1 MNIQVWIRRARR
13 GSFALAALAAAYL
26 YLRVD
31 LLVLPPRSCSPLA
44 GIGPN
49 SRLLL
54 DRRPGTLLP
63 GDAVLF
69 RGPEDQIHLA
79 RVAEPSA
86 SLDQRQRELLANGFL
101 WVSVDHDGCAGLDS
115 RSLGP
120 LDRSDVIAEVVSVL
134 GRRSP

>member
-1 MNIQVWIRRARR
+1 MNIQLWIRRARR
-13 GSFALAALAAAYL
+13 GSLALAALTAAYL

-31 LLVLPPRSCSPLA
+31 LLVLPPSACSPLA
-44 GIGPN
+44 GIAAN

-54 DRRPGTLLP
+54 DRRPGALVP

-69 RGPEDQIHLA
+69 RGPEDRIHLA
-79 RVAEPSA
+79 RVSEPPPG
-86 SLDQRQRELLANGFL
+86 LDPRQQELLMNGSL
-101 WVSVDHDGCAGLDS
+101 WVSVDHGGCAGLDS

-120 LDRSDVIAEVVSVL
+120 LARSDVIAEVVAVL